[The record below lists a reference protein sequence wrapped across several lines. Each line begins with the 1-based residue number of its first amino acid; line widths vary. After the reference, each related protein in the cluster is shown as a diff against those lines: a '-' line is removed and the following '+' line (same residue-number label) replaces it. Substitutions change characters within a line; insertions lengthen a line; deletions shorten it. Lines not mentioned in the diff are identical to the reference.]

1 LAALTKNA
9 AAVKEKE
16 PRCLM
21 YEFFQPENA
30 EEIVLLEKY
39 VHHLRK
45 PLNRARNCSII
56 SQVTMPT
63 IARRFPK
70 MEDFYV
76 HLEQPHTQAFLK
88 EAETLMEGEPKVRL
102 SNGPNGQG
110 GFAR

>member
-1 LAALTKNA
+1 MSTQPYVINACTIVVKLENVDKLLAALTKNA

-30 EEIVLLEKY
+30 EEIVLLEK
-39 VHHLRK
+39 
-45 PLNRARNCSII
+45 
-56 SQVTMPT
+56 
-63 IARRFPK
+63 FPK